1 MRPSFILRSGEKRL
15 ELGRRTA
22 IMGIVNVTP
31 DSFYDGGR
39 HHDPQ
44 AAIEHALRL
53 AEEGADIIDIGGQ
66 STRPAAQP
74 VGVEEESSRVLP
86 VLQGI
91 RSRRSDVW
99 ISVDTYRGE
108 VAKRALEEGADLI
121 NDVSSFRQ
129 DLQMP
134 EIVARYKVP
143 VVCMHFLDSI
153 HPMPANPEYA
163 DLFGDIVRF
172 FEETF
177 RIAEHGG
184 VQREQIVVDP
194 GIGFGKK
201 LDHNL
206 KIIRNLSFLQELG
219 CPVLAG
225 PSRKSF
231 IERITGLPSAERLEG
246 TAAAAAVCVQQG
258 AHLLRVHDVR
268 FFRRFCDV
276 LDELLDQ

>member
-1 MRPSFILRSGEKRL
+1 
-15 ELGRRTA
+15 
-22 IMGIVNVTP
+22 MGIVNVTP

-39 HHDPQ
+39 HHDPH
-44 AAIEHALRL
+44 AAIEHGLRL
-53 AEEGADIIDIGGQ
+53 AEEGADIIDVGGQ

-121 NDVSSFRQ
+121 NDVSSFRH

-153 HPMPANPEYA
+153 HPMPANPEYT

-201 LDHNL
+201 LEHNL

-231 IERITGLPSAERLEG
+231 IERITGLPSSERLEG